1 LVKRFRPDLRTD
13 FFINLLKKGLLE
25 EAVVSTLRPT
35 TQVKGR
41 TVAVLFAKRKRREAG
56 RKYGEPKESITF
68 EAAGGEKQEDQ
79 SFSWKGNEEN

>member
-68 EAAGGEKQEDQ
+68 EAAGGEKQ
-79 SFSWKGNEEN
+79 